1 MRTDHARRN
10 LILAVLSLIVL
21 AVLCIMMYSYSV
33 NTSEQKARLEAAV
46 AEAEAYENEANE
58 LRRSISSAQVEFL
71 SDTSGIAQF
80 VVGFVIS
87 SEDDIAYAE
96 DKADEYDFE
105 PVLLLNCNYEL
116 TELES
121 LSVLASGTGH
131 EIMLTASVFTSDT
144 NETVTSLLSYMKRN
158 SIECSDIF
166 LLRSDYYS
174 DSSLEMLISDGFAGY
189 TVYNTTPVS
198 GITDDGYIT
207 FDYSFLTVDSSS
219 YTRFSSSYSN
229 LSAMIVAVDMDS
241 MRSGTLTE
249 SFVTSLL
256 NTLSSYAGNEDCE
269 FATVSEVT
277 ESLLAEDEEYKE
289 KLAEYEAYVYEC
301 KLRIEELEE
310 LIAEIYSGAY

>member
-1 MRTDHARRN
+1 MGTNHARRN

-21 AVLCIMMYSYSV
+21 AVLGIMMYSYSA

-46 AEAEAYENEANE
+46 AEAEAYENEVNE
-58 LRRSISSAQVEFL
+58 LRRSISSAQAELL
-71 SDTSGIAQF
+71 SDASGIAQF

-96 DKADEYDFE
+96 EKADEYGFE

-116 TELES
+116 GELES

-144 NETVTSLLSYMKRN
+144 NETVTSLLSYMRRN

-174 DSSLEMLISDGFAGY
+174 DSSVEMLISDGFSGY
-189 TVYNTTPVS
+189 TVYNTTPTS

-256 NTLSSYAGNEDCE
+256 STLSSYAGNEDCE

-277 ESLLAEDEEYKE
+277 ETLLAEDEEYRE
-289 KLAEYEAYVYEC
+289 KLAEYEAYVSEC
-301 KLRIEELEE
+301 KQRIEELEE